1 MTSAKFCKVE
11 ALEMQVKSAFVRK
24 LKGSQLA
31 AHRFHA
37 A

>member
-1 MTSAKFCKVE
+1 MTRATFCKVE
-11 ALEMQVKSAFVRK
+11 APEMQVKSAFVRK

-31 AHRFHA
+31 ARRFHA